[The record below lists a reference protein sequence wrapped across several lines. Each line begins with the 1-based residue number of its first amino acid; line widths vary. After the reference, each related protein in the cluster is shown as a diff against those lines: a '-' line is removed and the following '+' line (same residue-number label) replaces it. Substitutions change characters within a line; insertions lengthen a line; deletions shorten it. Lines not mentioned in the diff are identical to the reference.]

1 MMDFISER
9 SIMPDW
15 LVPLQNFV
23 STEEGRWAVIGIVAA
38 LVFLLVLS
46 SALRRWRSVARESEN
61 FELLEEVFSY
71 PPAPNLS
78 SDTKPLMLY
87 GLPVRLRLMV
97 LGPLGHDAG
106 SIIADDVDAITER
119 MVPGL
124 SGRLRLDLPRIR
136 LWPTQLSHAGFVA
149 AFRRNTPLPDNE
161 VKLRSWV
168 LVMGKVLKD
177 GKPIAVGLAM
187 QSTEPNTFGPIVL
200 QHAHQW
206 MEVLR
211 IGRLV

>member
-1 MMDFISER
+1 
-9 SIMPDW
+9 MPDW
-15 LVPLQNFV
+15 LLSLQKFLF
-23 STEEGRWAVIGIVAA
+23 TEEGLWAFISILAT
-38 LVFLLVLS
+38 LLFLLLLTIS
-46 SALRRWRSVARESEN
+46 IRRWQKVPEDSDN

-71 PPAPNLS
+71 PPPPNLPAEV
-78 SDTKPLMLY
+78 KPLVLY

-106 SIIADDVDAITER
+106 TITPDEVDAIVER

-124 SGRLRLDLPRIR
+124 AARLRWDMPRVR
-136 LWPTQLSHAGFVA
+136 LWPTQLSHSGFVA
-149 AFRRNTPLPDNE
+149 AFRRNTPLPDVE

-168 LVMGKVLKD
+168 LVMGKVLYE

-211 IGRLV
+211 LGRTL